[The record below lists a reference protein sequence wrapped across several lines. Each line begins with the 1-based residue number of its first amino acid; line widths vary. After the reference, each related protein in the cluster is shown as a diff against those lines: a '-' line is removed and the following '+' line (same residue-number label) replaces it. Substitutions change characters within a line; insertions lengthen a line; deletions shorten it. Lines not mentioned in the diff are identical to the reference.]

1 MLSVVLNHN
10 ATAAQL
16 QGERKVTLSILCT
29 SLGTAVAVCYN
40 IMIRHTYIQVNM
52 RDFPALSS

>member
-29 SLGTAVAVCYN
+29 SLGTAVGSMLYDKAY
-40 IMIRHTYIQVNM
+40 IHTSEHES
-52 RDFPALSS
+52 FPCFE